1 MAISSGVAVFPS
13 GTIKEAAM
21 ARYSVTIDAMVTIH
35 PTHIFNIEAAD
46 EDHARAIAEKAF
58 ARLLDEQYGWADYD
72 EPHTEV
78 YKEEE

>member
-1 MAISSGVAVFPS
+1 MNQY
-13 GTIKEAAM
+13 K
-21 ARYSVTIDAMVTIH
+21 VTVDAMVTIH
-35 PTHIFNIEAAD
+35 PTHIFHIAAVD
-46 EDHARAIAEKAF
+46 EDHARVIAENAF